1 MRKYLLHIL
10 IISFVFLLVPT
21 AQVSSNE
28 DEKRIEDAKEL
39 VRKYPV
45 VAAAHCE
52 LGLAY
57 FKSGRYEE
65 EIESLKQA
73 IRIDPDCGVVYNLGG
88 GRENSTSVLECIY
101 ILEKSFNY
109 KVNYSLSEKN
119 RIGDHICYIS
129 DLNKF
134 KSRYM
139 NWNISVSL
147 REIIK
152 ELFDSQKQR
161 PLQ

>member
-1 MRKYLLHIL
+1 MK
-10 IISFVFLLVPT
+10 
-21 AQVSSNE
+21 
-28 DEKRIEDAKEL
+28 
-39 VRKYPV
+39 
-45 VAAAHCE
+45 
-52 LGLAY
+52 
-57 FKSGRYEE
+57 
-65 EIESLKQA
+65 
-73 IRIDPDCGVVYNLGG
+73 DPDCGVVYNLGG
-88 GRENSTSVLECIY
+88 GRENSASVLECIY

-147 REIIK
+147 REIVK
-152 ELFDSQKQR
+152 ELFDFQKQR